1 MSLVILSHIIV
12 HLYII
17 NQLYI
22 VHTCIFN
29 IIEWGCDFGG
39 LKQLATV
46 CYMLLF
52 NYISRYFYRCSISAS
67 SDTGPAIGLRIV
79 RPSGDWAG
87 LPSTY
92 GRWLLNLYWLM
103 KLYRGL

>member
-17 NQLYI
+17 NQSYI

-29 IIEWGCDFGG
+29 TLEWVCDFGG
-39 LKQLATV
+39 PKQRATV
-46 CYMLLF
+46 CHMLLF
-52 NYISRYFYRCSISAS
+52 NYISTYFYICSISAS

-79 RPSGDWAG
+79 RHQHMGAAKP
-87 LPSTY
+87 
-92 GRWLLNLYWLM
+92 LLVDEIA
-103 KLYRGL
+103 